1 MAMNDNKKHDAADP
15 DPIEVWET
23 LLDDVAEQAAEDHVT
38 TEEESAWARDV
49 DAMVMRQLEAL
60 EPAPESESARPL
72 PGVTIPPGL
81 QALGRPVLIAQLEA
95 LRRAGLVRYAHQDLT
110 GLSDNDLRKTLA
122 LALAER
128 SAVR

>member
-1 MAMNDNKKHDAADP
+1 
-15 DPIEVWET
+15 
-23 LLDDVAEQAAEDHVT
+23 
-38 TEEESAWARDV
+38 
-49 DAMVMRQLEAL
+49 VMRQLEAL
-60 EPAPESESARPL
+60 EPAPVSESARPL
-72 PGVTIPPGL
+72 PGVAIPPAL